1 MVIPI
6 HDNDPLD
13 RNPYAFV
20 TWTMIAINIVVFMIQ
35 LGASDDLALEMTR
48 DYAVIPAAV
57 TGKVELGGSLPPI
70 LSVFT
75 YMFLHGGW
83 SHIIGN
89 MLFLWVFGDNIEDAF
104 GSVRFFFFYM
114 LCGAAGGVAHLVMN
128 PDSVVP
134 LVGASGAVSGV
145 VAAYLMLRPC
155 ARITVLLF
163 GFIPLGLGSAWV
175 LGFWALAQLWNVL
188 SSAGGDTA
196 WWAHVG
202 GLTAGALL
210 TLLFRRPDVTLFEC
224 IRPGDAIAVKQ
235 ALEGSKRRWGSR

>member
-20 TWTMIAINIVVFMIQ
+20 TWTMIAINIVVFVIQ
-35 LGASDDLALEMTR
+35 LGASDDATLAMIR
-48 DYAVIPAAV
+48 DYALIPAAL
-57 TGKVELGGSLPPI
+57 TGKVELGGTLPPI
-70 LSVFT
+70 VSVFT

-89 MLFLWVFGDNIEDAF
+89 MLFLWVLGDNIEDAF

-114 LCGAAGGVAHLVMN
+114 VCGAAGGIAHLLSN
-128 PDSVVP
+128 PDSAVP

-188 SSAGGDTA
+188 SAAGGDTA

-202 GLTAGALL
+202 GLTTGALL

-235 ALEGSKRRWGSR
+235 ALASSKRRWGSR